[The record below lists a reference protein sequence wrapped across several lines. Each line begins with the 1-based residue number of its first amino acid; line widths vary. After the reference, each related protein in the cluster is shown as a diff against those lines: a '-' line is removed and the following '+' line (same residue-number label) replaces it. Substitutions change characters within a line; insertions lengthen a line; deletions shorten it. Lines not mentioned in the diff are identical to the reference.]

1 MNEKISVI
9 IPCYNAEKYLEKCLD
24 SVVNQTY
31 KNLEIICVNDGS
43 TDNTLKIIENYS
55 NIDKRIKV
63 INQENLGASQARNN
77 ALKLITGNYVAFVDC
92 DDWVDTTV
100 FEKAVAKIEEYNCD
114 LVFWSYNKCY
124 GDNILKNPIY
134 GTESRMLQNSDY
146 FDFYR
151 TLFGL
156 SGEQLNHPEL
166 ADSLCTIWGKLYKK
180 ELLHGVEFVDL
191 KEIGTFEDGL
201 FNIQCLINGKSAYY
215 LAECMYNYRK
225 TNSTSITTKYKANLF
240 EKWQN
245 LFSIIDNFI
254 KDNKLE
260 QSFKFAL
267 NNRIALS
274 IIGLGLNELSNP
286 KGANSQVKNISK
298 IIHSEKYKKAYKN
311 LTLKYFPIHWK
322 IFFFFAKHRC
332 SLGLFVLL
340 KVINMLR
347 GKIR

>member
-63 INQENLGASQARNN
+63 INQENFGASQARNN

-124 GDNILKNPIY
+124 GDNILKNSIY

-166 ADSLCTIWGKLYKK
+166 ADSICTIWGKLYKR
-180 ELLHGVEFVDL
+180 ELLDGVEFVDL

-215 LAECMYNYRK
+215 LAECLYNYRK
-225 TNSTSITTKYKANLF
+225 TNSTSITTKYKADLF

-245 LFSIIDNFI
+245 LFSIIDKFI
-254 KDNKLE
+254 KDKNLDE
-260 QSFKFAL
+260 SFEIAFS
-267 NNRIALS
+267 NRIALS

-286 KGANSQVKNISK
+286 KGTISQIKNISK
-298 IIHSEKYKKAYKN
+298 IIHSEKYKKVYEN
-311 LTLKYFPIHWK
+311 LELKYFPIHWK
-322 IFFFFAKHRC
+322 LFFTFAKFKC
-332 SLGLFVLL
+332 PLGLFVLL
-340 KVINMLR
+340 KAINMLR
-347 GKIR
+347 GRTQ

>member
-9 IPCYNAEKYLEKCLD
+9 IPCYNAEKYLEKCLE

-31 KNLEIICVNDGS
+31 KNLEIVCVNDGS
-43 TDNTLKIIENYS
+43 SDKTIKILENYADS
-55 NIDKRIKV
+55 DKRIKV
-63 INQENLGASQARNN
+63 INQENFGASQARNN
-77 ALKLITGNYVAFVDC
+77 ALKLITGSYVAFVDS
-92 DDWVDTTV
+92 DDWVDITA
-100 FEKAVAKIEEYNCD
+100 FEKAVDKIENYNCD

-134 GTESRMLQNSDY
+134 GIESKLLQNSNY
-146 FDFYR
+146 VDFYR

-166 ADSLCTIWGKLYKK
+166 ADSLCTIWGKLYKR
-180 ELLHGVEFVDL
+180 ELLDGTEFVDL

-215 LAECMYNYRK
+215 LADCLYNYRK
-225 TNSTSITTKYKANLF
+225 GNTTSITTKYKADLF

-254 KDNKLE
+254 KVNNLD
-260 QSFKFAL
+260 QSFEFAL

-286 KGANSQVKNISK
+286 KGAILQIKNIGK
-298 IIHSEKYKKAYKN
+298 IINSEKYKKAYKN
-311 LTLKYFPIHWK
+311 LEIKYFPIHWK
-322 IFFFFAKHRC
+322 LFFTFAKLKC

-340 KVINMLR
+340 KAINMLR
-347 GKIR
+347 GRTQ